1 VCVFLDSLGF
11 LAFVVVAV
19 GLVKTSVPGFCSSCV
34 LVHRM
39 LRLWAMLVV
48 IQSLWRRHTVKEEI
62 SSGGSFSL
70 RSLDC

>member
-1 VCVFLDSLGF
+1 
-11 LAFVVVAV
+11 
-19 GLVKTSVPGFCSSCV
+19 
-34 LVHRM
+34 M